1 MWRGRPRPRRGQSPE
16 LSGLTKELRLYY
28 VGNTCL
34 QSYQEW
40 PSGQAL
46 QCRREQSNAN
56 HVSKGQTSRADIR
69 YPLRVVSPLIVILLM
84 FSDAQYL
91 RIPVG
96 LVAPPLLYL
105 NINFDIQHPRH
116 FLTGILLVLFAG
128 TSYAA
133 TGWITGAAAVLS
145 FNFIARRTGGIEASV
160 LTKESLT

>member
-1 MWRGRPRPRRGQSPE
+1 MSLRVRPVARIFAI
-16 LSGLTKELRLYY
+16 LY
-28 VGNTCL
+28 G
-34 QSYQEW
+34 
-40 PSGQAL
+40 
-46 QCRREQSNAN
+46 
-56 HVSKGQTSRADIR
+56 
-69 YPLRVVSPLIVILLM
+69 VVSPLIVILLI

-116 FLTGILLVLFAG
+116 FLTGILLVLFGA
-128 TSYAA
+128 TCYAA